1 MTMKIKNHK
10 DLRIWQKGM
19 AITDLIYTITDKFP
33 KTELFS
39 LTDQM
44 RRASISIPSNIAEG
58 FSRKSKKEY
67 LHFLNIALGSCSE
80 LETQIILSYKRGY
93 LEKDVFDILSD
104 KVDHEM
110 RMLSSLMAKINR
122 SS

>member
-1 MTMKIKNHK
+1 MT
-10 DLRIWQKGM
+10 L
-19 AITDLIYTITDKFP
+19 
-33 KTELFS
+33 
-39 LTDQM
+39 
-44 RRASISIPSNIAEG
+44 PSNVSEVVPARNDVIDVSSMLSDPILLTIAS